1 MHTVTHDTGRGG
13 GRWNR
18 AEMDQKK
25 LDEIFD
31 AIREGDEDYLGA

>member
-1 MHTVTHDTGRGG
+1 
-13 GRWNR
+13 
-18 AEMDQKK
+18 MDQKK